1 MNRLKVRVVLDLEYD
16 NYGTHPLND
25 FEDVV
30 IEGVD
35 HLIDNG
41 MISGILEA
49 ILEEHTVTII
59 DVTGEDDED
68 A

>member
-49 ILEEHTVTII
+49 ILE
-59 DVTGEDDED
+59 
-68 A
+68 